1 MSYVSAIVLA
11 AGRGSRFK
19 SRTPKPLAK
28 VNAKPIIVYS
38 LKTLS
43 QHPQVRDI
51 IIVTNAQNER
61 GVNAVVR
68 KYRISKVTAVVEGG
82 RRRQDSVYNGLRHL
96 RKETDI
102 VLIHDGVRPFLS
114 RNTISQS
121 IKKAALFGAAV
132 AAVPVKYTIKK
143 VNGSTV
149 RETIDRDGLWEIQ
162 TPQAFKKELILAAY
176 AKFAKTDVTDD
187 AMLVEKLGAEVK
199 VCPGS
204 YQNIKVTTIEDLVI
218 AGAIAKRIG

>member
-1 MSYVSAIVLA
+1 MSYVSAIVVA

-19 SRTPKPLAK
+19 SKIPKPLAK

-43 QHPQVRDI
+43 QHFQVRDI
-51 IIVTNAQNER
+51 IIVTNAQNEK
-61 GVNAVVR
+61 GVNAAIK
-68 KYRISKVTAVVEGG
+68 KYRIPKIKAVVEGG
-82 RRRQDSVYNGLRHL
+82 KRRQDSVYNGLKHL

-132 AAVPVKYTIKK
+132 AAVPVKYTIKRVK
-143 VNGSTV
+143 DLTV
-149 RETIDRDGLWEIQ
+149 TETIDRGGLWEIQ
-162 TPQAFKKELILAAY
+162 TPQAFKKELILTAY
-176 AKFAKTDVTDD
+176 AKFAKSDVTDD
-187 AMLVEKLGAEVK
+187 AMLVEKLGVKVK

-204 YQNIKVTTIEDLVI
+204 YQNIKVTTIEDLAI
-218 AGAIAKRIG
+218 AGAIAKSIG